1 MSTTNK
7 PNAGVAWLDLL
18 KLVVIPVAFLAG
30 GAVISIE
37 VRMGRMAI
45 EMQHLTEHVVEV
57 KTQLKHISL
66 RLRTLEKESK

>member
-45 EMQHLTEHVVEV
+45 EIQHLTEHVAEV
-57 KTQLKHISL
+57 KTQLKDISL

>member
-1 MSTTNK
+1 MSITNK

-45 EMQHLTEHVVEV
+45 EIQHLTEHVLEV
-57 KTQLKHISL
+57 KTQLKDISL

>member
-45 EMQHLTEHVVEV
+45 EIQHLTEHVLEV
-57 KTQLKHISL
+57 KTQLKDISL